1 MKFVIVAIIFT
12 ILMKTGSK
20 ITERRWVWIGCLTLV
35 IILIKIFSAN
45 SEWVEV
51 FYSSKTYIVF
61 SSFLRIIFGWLPFSV
76 GDILYLFVI
85 VWFIWKLWRFSAKL
99 FRRKLNRK
107 WFVNT
112 GYRLLVIAMLV
123 YIIFNI
129 FWGINYNRK
138 EISEQLNLKL
148 DKRDT
153 ADLKIIEQLLLQKLN
168 ESKQAL
174 VNQHALYP
182 SNKELFKRAVACYGQ
197 TEKLYPFLS
206 YKPRS
211 VKRSMFGLFGNYFG
225 FTGYYNPFTGEA
237 QVNTLVPKFMLPYTT
252 CHEIA
257 HQIGYAKEEE
267 ANFVGYLAATSSTD
281 TLFHYSAY
289 LDLFVYANRQ
299 LFFVDSVAAKDF
311 AKQLIP
317 EVKADIKEWREFLRR
332 YKNPLEPVI
341 RWAYGNYLRA
351 NQQPKGMTS
360 YDEVIADL
368 IAFYKK
374 YGRI

>member
-1 MKFVIVAIIFT
+1 MKVSTKVR
-12 ILMKTGSK
+12 K
-20 ITERRWVWIGCLTLV
+20 RRWVWIGGLLLV

-45 SEWVEV
+45 SQWVEGL
-51 FYSSKTYIVF
+51 YSTEAYIVF
-61 SSFLRIIFGWLPFSV
+61 SSFLRIIFGWMPFSV
-76 GDILYLFVI
+76 GDILYLLVI
-85 VWFIWKLWRFSAKL
+85 IWFIWKVWRFSAKL
-99 FRRKLNRK
+99 LKRKLNRK
-107 WFVNT
+107 WLPNT
-112 GYRLLVIAMLV
+112 VYKLVIIGMFV

-138 EISEQLNLKL
+138 NIAVQLNLKVS
-148 DKRDT
+148 KGDT
-153 ADLKIIEQLLLQKLN
+153 IYLKIIEKLLLEKVN

-174 VNQHALYP
+174 VNQHVAYP
-182 SNKELFKRAVACYGQ
+182 ANKDLFKRAFECYRQ
-197 TEKLYPFLS
+197 TEAKYSFLS

-211 VKRSMFGLFGNYFG
+211 VKRTMFGLFGNYFG

-237 QVNTLVPKFMLPYTT
+237 QVNTLVPKFILPYTT
-252 CHEIA
+252 SHEIA
-257 HQIGYAKEEE
+257 HQLGYAKEEE

-289 LDLFVYANRQ
+289 LDLFIYANRQ
-299 LFFVDSVAAKDF
+299 LFFVDSVAAKDY
-311 AKQLIP
+311 AKQLLP
-317 EVKADIKEWREFLRR
+317 EVKADIKEWRKFLQR
-332 YKNPLEPVI
+332 YKNPLEPVV

-374 YGRI
+374 YGKI

>member
-1 MKFVIVAIIFT
+1 
-12 ILMKTGSK
+12 MKTSNK
-20 ITERRWVWIGCLTLV
+20 VTKQRLVWVVSLTLV
-35 IILIKIFSAN
+35 IIAIKLFSSN
-45 SEWVEV
+45 SQWVED
-51 FYSSKTYIVF
+51 FYSTKAYIVF
-61 SSFLRIIFGWLPFSV
+61 SSFLRIVFGWIPFSV
-76 GDILYLFVI
+76 GDILYLVVI

-112 GYRLLVIAMLV
+112 AYKLLIIGMFV

-138 EISEQLNLKL
+138 DISAQLNLQVSKS
-148 DKRDT
+148 DT
-153 ADLKIIEQLLLQKLN
+153 TYLKTIASLLLGKVN
-168 ESKQAL
+168 ESKKAL
-174 VNQHALYP
+174 VYQHAVYP
-182 SNKELFKRAVACYGQ
+182 GNNELFKRAITCYGQ
-197 TEKLYPFLS
+197 TQKLYPFLS
-206 YKPRS
+206 YNPNS
-211 VKRSMFGLFGNYFG
+211 VKASMFGFFGNYFG

-237 QVNTLVPKFMLPYTT
+237 QVNTKVPQFILPYTT
-252 CHEIA
+252 MHEIA
-257 HQIGYAKEEE
+257 HQLGYAKEEE

-281 TLFHYSAY
+281 TLFHYSTY

-299 LFFVDSVAAKDF
+299 LYFVDSVAAKDL
-311 AKQLIP
+311 AKQLLP
-317 EVKADIKEWREFLRR
+317 EVKEDIKEWREFLRR
-332 YKNPLEPVI
+332 HKNPLEPVI

>member
-1 MKFVIVAIIFT
+1 M
-12 ILMKTGSK
+12 
-20 ITERRWVWIGCLTLV
+20 W
-35 IILIKIFSAN
+35 
-45 SEWVEV
+45 
-51 FYSSKTYIVF
+51 
-61 SSFLRIIFGWLPFSV
+61 
-76 GDILYLFVI
+76 
-85 VWFIWKLWRFSAKL
+85 
-99 FRRKLNRK
+99 
-107 WFVNT
+107 
-112 GYRLLVIAMLV
+112 V

-138 EISEQLNLKL
+138 EISAQLNLKL
-148 DKRDT
+148 DKKDT
-153 ADLKIIEQLLLQKLN
+153 ADLKIVEQLLLQKVN

-182 SNKELFKRAVACYGQ
+182 SNKELFKRAVACYEQ

-206 YKPRS
+206 YEPRS

-257 HQIGYAKEEE
+257 HQLGYAKEEE

-299 LFFVDSVAAKDF
+299 LFFVDSVAAKDV
-311 AKQLIP
+311 AKQLSS
-317 EVKADIKEWREFLRR
+317 EVKADIKEWREFLRLH
-332 YKNPLEPVI
+332 KNPLEPII

>member
-1 MKFVIVAIIFT
+1 MKVSTKVR
-12 ILMKTGSK
+12 K
-20 ITERRWVWIGCLTLV
+20 RRWVWIGGLTLV
-35 IILIKIFSAN
+35 IVLIKIFSAN
-45 SEWVEV
+45 SQWVEGL
-51 FYSSKTYIVF
+51 YSTEAYIVF
-61 SSFLRIIFGWLPFSV
+61 SSFLRIIFGWMPVSV
-76 GDILYLFVI
+76 GDILYLLVI
-85 VWFIWKLWRFSAKL
+85 GWFIWKLWRFSAKL
-99 FRRKLNRK
+99 FRRKLTRK
-107 WFVNT
+107 WFVKT
-112 GYRLLVIAMLV
+112 AYKLVIIAMFV

-138 EISEQLNLKL
+138 DIAVQLNLQVSKG
-148 DKRDT
+148 DT
-153 ADLKIIEQLLLQKLN
+153 TYLKTIEELLLQKVN
-168 ESKQAL
+168 TSKQAL
-174 VNQHALYP
+174 VNQHADYP
-182 SNKELFKRAVACYGQ
+182 SNKDLFKRAFACYKQ
-197 TEKLYPFLS
+197 TEKKYSFLS
-206 YKPRS
+206 YQPKS
-211 VKRSMFGLFGNYFG
+211 VKSSMFGLIGNYFG

-237 QVNTLVPKFMLPYTT
+237 QVNTKVPKFILPYTT
-252 CHEIA
+252 VHEIA
-257 HQIGYAKEEE
+257 HQLGYAKEEE

-311 AKQLIP
+311 AKQLLP

-332 YKNPLEPVI
+332 HKNPLEPII

>member
-1 MKFVIVAIIFT
+1 MKVSTKVR
-12 ILMKTGSK
+12 K
-20 ITERRWVWIGCLTLV
+20 RRWVWIGGLALV

-45 SEWVEV
+45 SQWVEA
-51 FYSSKTYIVF
+51 FYSTKAYIIF
-61 SSFLRIIFGWLPFSV
+61 SSFLRIIFGWMPFSV
-76 GDILYLFVI
+76 GDILYLLVI

-99 FRRKLNRK
+99 LRRKLNRK
-107 WFVNT
+107 WFANT
-112 GYRLLVIAMLV
+112 VYKLVIISMFV

-138 EISEQLNLKL
+138 DIAVQLNLQVSQS
-148 DKRDT
+148 DT
-153 ADLKIIEQLLLQKLN
+153 TYLKTIEKLLLEKVN

-174 VNQHALYP
+174 VNQHAAYP
-182 SNKELFKRAVACYGQ
+182 SNKDLFKRAYACYGQ
-197 TEKLYPFLS
+197 TEEKYSFIF
-206 YKPRS
+206 YKPKS
-211 VKRSMFGLFGNYFG
+211 VKSSMFGLLGNYFG

-237 QVNTLVPKFMLPYTT
+237 QVNTLVPKFTLPYTT
-252 CHEIA
+252 THEIA
-257 HQIGYAKEEE
+257 HQLGYAKEEE

-317 EVKADIKEWREFLRR
+317 EVKADIKEWREFLHRH
-332 YKNPLEPVI
+332 KNPLEPVI

>member
-1 MKFVIVAIIFT
+1 MEIRNKVT
-12 ILMKTGSK
+12 KQ
-20 ITERRWVWIGCLTLV
+20 RWVWIVSLTLV
-35 IILIKIFSAN
+35 IITIKIFSAN
-45 SEWVEV
+45 SQWVESL
-51 FYSSKTYIVF
+51 YSTKAYIVF
-61 SSFLRIIFGWLPFSV
+61 SSFLRIIFGWMPFSI
-76 GDILYLFVI
+76 GDILYLLAI
-85 VWFIWKLWRFSAKL
+85 GWFIWKLWRFSAKL
-99 FRRKLNRK
+99 FRRRLNRK
-107 WFVNT
+107 WFINT
-112 GYRLLVIAMLV
+112 GYKLMIIGLFV

-138 EISEQLNLKL
+138 GIAVQLNLQISKV
-148 DKRDT
+148 DT
-153 ADLKIIEQLLLQKLN
+153 TYLKTIENLLLQKVN
-168 ESKQAL
+168 ESKQVL
-174 VNQHALYP
+174 VNQHASYP
-182 SNKELFKRAVACYGQ
+182 TNKELFKRAVACYGQ
-197 TEKLYPFLS
+197 TEEKYSFLS

-211 VKRSMFGLFGNYFG
+211 VKSSMFGFFGNYLG

-237 QVNTLVPKFMLPYTT
+237 QVNTKIPKFILPYTT
-252 CHEIA
+252 THEIA
-257 HQIGYAKEEE
+257 HQLGYAKEEE
-267 ANFVGYLAATSSTD
+267 ANFAGYLAATSSTD

-332 YKNPLEPVI
+332 HKNPLEPVI